1 MELTADFGE
10 KPSILEVF
18 GHGIVDVLEF
28 RHQRVGAVG
37 SLGGQRG
44 AGGLEF
50 LQCHAQVGDRDGL
63 ALQQQ
68 TEHVGGAGFG
78 RRVYD
83 GTAAV
88 APPDGDQSFGLQDP
102 QRLAQRHQAD
112 VELLDEHFLAWQ
124 QIAVGQLAID
134 DLAAQFVGY
143 DFGDPRRRQSASG
156 VGSNSQGGHPVLATK
171 QGERTAVR
179 ELDWLSYFS
188 SNGINSRVSRGSDRR
203 PTPLDQLRV
212 VEISD
217 RIAGSYC
224 GKLLVDA
231 GAEVRK
237 IEPLQG
243 DPLRC
248 YTASCSAVPD
258 DPAGPPSPFFSY
270 LNAGKRSLTC
280 SLDSD
285 RCRAELA
292 AADVVIIADGKAQ
305 VSALG
310 IDPQRLLADSPRAV
324 VVTISDF
331 GWTGPYADRAA
342 SEFTLQAWA
351 GSPGFRG
358 DPAGPPISIG
368 GDLGEYMG
376 GVFAA
381 FGALAV
387 RRRVE
392 HGGPGEYLDLSLL
405 EALTTMQSSEWLH
418 SQLLR
423 VPPIRRT
430 LEVPSIEPAKDGY
443 VGITMVTGQQW
454 LDFVAMVEC
463 PQLEEIEQLRFQI
476 GRWDYRGLI
485 REQIGPWM
493 AERTV
498 EEIVELGQLFRLPIA
513 ALGNGATIRDTEYAT
528 EREVFGRNPAGF
540 HQPRPPWL
548 MSECAP
554 APLRE
559 APTLGD
565 ANDESPWQKR
575 EFGTGPTAPVLP
587 LAGVRIV
594 DLTAFWAGPAAT
606 HLLAAFGADV
616 VKVESI
622 QRPDGIRYSGG
633 MRKDVDDWWEY
644 GWVFHAMNTNKRS
657 VTLDLGSDDGR
668 RLFTELA
675 AGADV
680 VIENFSPRVMDH
692 FGLTADALLKINP
705 KLVVARMPA
714 FGLDGPWRERVG
726 FAPTMEQLA
735 GLAWVTGLPENP
747 PVTPR
752 GACDPLAGVHAA
764 FVVLAALNFAERTGT
779 GQQVE
784 LPMIETV
791 LNVTAI
797 QPIEAEVFGITLSR
811 RGNRG
816 HGTAIQNIYRC
827 AGQDDWIAV
836 TVRDDEQW
844 HALVELMDRPSW
856 CDEGLS
862 TIDGRRERADE
873 IDARLAEWFVA
884 QPRESTVERLAAV
897 GVPAAPVVSPSLVI
911 ENPQLA
917 DRSFFESLDHPS
929 IGAAL
934 YPTPPFAP
942 LTGQSRW
949 LMRPPPRLG
958 EHNGEVLRER
968 CGLTEE
974 ELAHLATNDVI
985 GTRPKGA

>member
-1 MELTADFGE
+1 M
-10 KPSILEVF
+10 
-18 GHGIVDVLEF
+18 
-28 RHQRVGAVG
+28 
-37 SLGGQRG
+37 
-44 AGGLEF
+44 
-50 LQCHAQVGDRDGL
+50 
-63 ALQQQ
+63 
-68 TEHVGGAGFG
+68 
-78 RRVYD
+78 
-83 GTAAV
+83 
-88 APPDGDQSFGLQDP
+88 
-102 QRLAQRHQAD
+102 
-112 VELLDEHFLAWQ
+112 
-124 QIAVGQLAID
+124 
-134 DLAAQFVGY
+134 
-143 DFGDPRRRQSASG
+143 
-156 VGSNSQGGHPVLATK
+156 
-171 QGERTAVR
+171 
-179 ELDWLSYFS
+179 
-188 SNGINSRVSRGSDRR
+188 SRGSDSR
-203 PTPLDQLRV
+203 PTPLDELRV

-231 GAEVRK
+231 GADVRK
-237 IEPLQG
+237 IEPPQG
-243 DPLRC
+243 DSLRRWSATGSTESQVPPPGNSPL
-248 YTASCSAVPD
+248 
-258 DPAGPPSPFFSY
+258 FSY

-280 SLDSD
+280 PADSD
-285 RCRAELA
+285 HCRAELA
-292 AADVVIIADGKAQ
+292 SADVVVVTAGPSQAA
-305 VSALG
+305 SLG

-331 GWTGPYADRAA
+331 GWTGPYTDRAA
-342 SEFTLQAWA
+342 SEFTLQAWS
-351 GSPGFRG
+351 GCTGFRG
-358 DPAGPPISIG
+358 DPSGPPISIG

-387 RRRVE
+387 RRRVQR
-392 HGGPGEYLDLSLL
+392 GGPGEHLDLSML

-418 SQLLR
+418 SQLLQ

-454 LDFVAMVEC
+454 LDFAAMVEC
-463 PQLEEIEQLRFQI
+463 PQFEEIEQLRFQI
-476 GRWDYRGLI
+476 GRWAYRDFI

-513 ALGNGATIRDTEYAT
+513 ALGNGSTIRGMDYVT
-528 EREVFGRNPAGF
+528 ERGVFVRNPTGF

-548 MSECAP
+548 MSRCAP
-554 APLRE
+554 APLRGTA
-559 APTLGD
+559 APGAD
-565 ANDESPWQKR
+565 NDESPWRKPESKR
-575 EFGTGPTAPVLP
+575 DIAPHGLP
-587 LAGVRIV
+587 LEGIRII

-657 VTLDLGSDDGR
+657 VTLDLGSEDGR
-668 RLFTELA
+668 RLFQTLV

-680 VIENFSPRVMDH
+680 VMENFSPRVMDH
-692 FGLTADALLKINP
+692 FGLTADVLLEVNP
-705 KLVVARMPA
+705 RLVVARMPA

-726 FAPTMEQLA
+726 FAPTMEQIA

-764 FVVLAALNFAERTGT
+764 FAVLAALQFADRTGT

-797 QPIEAEVFGITLSR
+797 QPIEHELFGVTLSR

-816 HGTAIQNIYRC
+816 QGRAIQNIYRC
-827 AGQDDWIAV
+827 AGSEDDWIAV
-836 TVRDDEQW
+836 TVQDDRQW
-844 HALVELMDRPSW
+844 RALVDLLDRPSW
-856 CDEGLS
+856 ADDDRS
-862 TIDGRRERADE
+862 TMAGRHERADE
-873 IDARLAEWFVA
+873 IDARLRDWFA
-884 QPRESTVERLAAV
+884 GQPLESTVERLAGA
-897 GVPAAPVVSPSLVI
+897 GIPAAPVVSPSLVT
-911 ENPQLA
+911 ENPQLR
-917 DRSFFESLDHPS
+917 DRGFFETLDHPS
-929 IGAAL
+929 TGPGR
-934 YPTPPFAP
+934 YPCPPFAQ
-942 LTGQSRW
+942 LSGQRRW
-949 LMRPPPRLG
+949 LNRPPPLLG
-958 EHNGEVLRER
+958 EHNEEVLRDR
-968 CGLTEE
+968 CGLTGED
-974 ELAHLATNDVI
+974 LARLATNGVI